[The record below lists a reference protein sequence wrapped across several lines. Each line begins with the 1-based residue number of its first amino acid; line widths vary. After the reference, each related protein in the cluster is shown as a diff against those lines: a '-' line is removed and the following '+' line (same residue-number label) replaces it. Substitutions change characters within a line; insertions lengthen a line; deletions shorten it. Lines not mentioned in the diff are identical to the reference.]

1 MKLYYRVSLVIL
13 RVVAKVAWGFRR
25 SGMDFIPASGPV
37 MIASNHISNWDP
49 ILIALGCRRE
59 VHFMAK
65 EELFGNPLLAGVVG
79 ALNAFPIRR
88 GALDRRA
95 LRTASQLLDDGKVL
109 LMFPAGT
116 RDKSGE
122 VRDPKSGVG
131 FLACRHEA
139 LVVPAHIICPG
150 SLVRALIKR
159 TGMEVTFGPPIAASK
174 ANSSNDYRAFSQRV
188 ADEIGRLKPEVDRR

>member
-13 RVVAKVAWGFRR
+13 RVVAMVAWGFRR
-25 SGMDFIPASGPV
+25 TGTDLIPASGPV
-37 MIASNHISNWDP
+37 IVASNHISNWDP

-65 EELFGNPLLAGVVG
+65 EELFGNPLLAVIVR

-139 LVVPAHIICPG
+139 PVVPAYITCPR
-150 SLVRALIKR
+150 SLVRALIRR
-159 TGMEVTFGPPIAASK
+159 TAMEVTFGPPIAASK
-174 ANSSNDYRAFSQRV
+174 ARSSDDYRAFSQGV

>member
-1 MKLYYRVSLVIL
+1 MKLYYRLSLVIL
-13 RVVAKVAWGFRR
+13 RGVAMVAWGFR
-25 SGMDFIPASGPV
+25 STGTDLIPASGPV
-37 MIASNHISNWDP
+37 IIASNHISNWDP

-65 EELFGNPLLAGVVG
+65 EELFGNPLLAVIVR

-109 LMFPAGT
+109 LMFPTGT

-139 LVVPAHIICPG
+139 PVVPAYITCPR
-150 SLVRALIKR
+150 SFARALIRR
-159 TGMEVTFGPPIAASK
+159 TALEVTFGPPIASSK
-174 ANSSNDYRAFSQRV
+174 ARSSDDYRAFSQRV